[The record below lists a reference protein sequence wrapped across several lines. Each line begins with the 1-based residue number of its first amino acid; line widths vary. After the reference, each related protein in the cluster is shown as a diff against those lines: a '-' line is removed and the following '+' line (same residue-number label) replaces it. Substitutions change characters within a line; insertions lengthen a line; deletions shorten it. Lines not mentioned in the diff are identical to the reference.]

1 MKFSVWN
8 FWYFLPFIRVF
19 VDLANIIDHNIIHMC
34 VIFLSVGATQ
44 GYKLIVLANRDE
56 LLDRPTEAAKF
67 WEDSGFLILGGNS
80 VI

>member
-1 MKFSVWN
+1 LRILEFFCTFTVQ
-8 FWYFLPFIRVF
+8 VF